1 MPQTAAIPPHRLPLP
16 SPPPCRRAP
25 LAGRSSQLRGR
36 AAVPALLVTT
46 LVAIVGALVAGT
58 SARAASPDAPSQAA
72 RKLVILGFDGVDAK
86 LTERWMDE
94 GKLPHLAELRRQG
107 TFAPLLSTIPS
118 QTPVSWSTF
127 STGLNPGRHGI
138 FDFLKRDPL
147 TYHPSFAAFDEKKEP
162 FLWGRG
168 NGWIVGA
175 IAGVAVCLLALLVT
189 AAVRR
194 SVGRR
199 QGWRG
204 SAAIAAAAAVLCGIG
219 AGIGAGVAADRLLP
233 KQRPVAFNRQ
243 RGETFWA
250 ILGHAGK
257 RVRVMRVPVTFPPKP
272 YEEGQLLSG
281 LGVPDLSKR
290 IGKPFYFTSELF
302 FTPKG
307 GGDFKVEV
315 VELPDNK
322 GVIDTEIKEI
332 PNDLFP
338 GQGEFIKI
346 PMRLTVPADRGNVR
360 IQVSG
365 NDLTLKPGEWSGWV
379 RFVFPFNSLI
389 KVHGIG
395 KFRVLSVSPELRVYL
410 SPIQFDP
417 QHLPPGLAITTPG
430 SFVGQL
436 TSRFG
441 LFKTIGWQVDTW
453 SLTDG
458 TSDEQV
464 FLEDVQATVDKDR
477 QMLRGM
483 LADDNWDVL
492 VQYFEFTDR
501 VQHMMFRFLDPK
513 HPLYTAEGAKRWGPS
528 IQQAYQ
534 QMDAIVGEAM
544 RTMPKDASLLV
555 LSDHGFASF
564 RRGMNYNTWLA
575 TNGFMTLT
583 GEDTKRKNLE
593 DLFGQGDFF
602 VNVDWS
608 KTKAY
613 ALGLG
618 QIYVNLAGREAKG
631 IVHPG
636 AEYKQVEAAI
646 IAGLES
652 YVDPATGEHPVAHVF
667 TREEAYGTFDPE
679 LIPDLIPSNN
689 EGYRVGWQDTLG
701 GIGKNIV
708 EPNDQ
713 IWSGDHCSVY
723 PPLVKGILFTN
734 FKLDAAG
741 AAAAKMGDVMPTI
754 LDLYRAQPPERLD
767 GRSLLPPH

>member
-1 MPQTAAIPPHRLPLP
+1 MPPMLRLAASPSLLPLP
-16 SPPPCRRAP
+16 PLPPLPPRPPCRRPPVA
-25 LAGRSSQLRGR
+25 R
-36 AAVPALLVTT
+36 ALLAAALALAAAGP
-46 LVAIVGALVAGT
+46 LVAASEPA
-58 SARAASPDAPSQAA
+58 AASQAP
-72 RKLVILGFDGVDAK
+72 RKLVILGFDGADAK

-94 GKLPHLAELRRQG
+94 GKLPHLAALRRQG

-138 FDFLKRDPL
+138 FDFLKRDPQ
-147 TYHPSFAAFDEKKEP
+147 TYRPSFAAFDERKET

-175 IAGVAVCLLALLVT
+175 IAGIAVGLLALLV
-189 AAVRR
+189 ARLVRR
-194 SVGRR
+194 ELPPRP
-199 QGWRG
+199 GWRG
-204 SAAIAAAAAVLCGIG
+204 SAAVTVAVVLVCAGSAAA
-219 AGIGAGVAADRLLP
+219 GAGVAADRLLP

-250 ILGHAGK
+250 ILGRAGK

-322 GVIDTEIKEI
+322 GEIDTEIKEI

-338 GQGEFIKI
+338 GHGDYITI
-346 PMRLTVPADRGNVR
+346 PMRLTVPADRGSVR

-365 NDLTLKPGEWSGWV
+365 NDLTLKAGQWSGWV
-379 RFVFPFNSLI
+379 RFVFPFNRLI

-395 KFRVLSVSPELRVYL
+395 KFRVLSISPELRLYL
-410 SPIQFDP
+410 SPIQLDP
-417 QHLPPGLAITTPG
+417 EQLPPGLAITTPG
-430 SFVGQL
+430 SFVGDL
-436 TSRFG
+436 TGRFG
-441 LFKTIGWQVDTW
+441 LFKTIGWQIDTW

-477 QMLRGM
+477 EMLRGL
-483 LADDNWDVL
+483 LADDGWDVL

-513 HPLYTAEGAKRWGPS
+513 HPLYTAEGARRWGPS
-528 IQQAYQ
+528 VLQAYQ
-534 QMDAIVGEAM
+534 QMDEIVGETM
-544 RTMPKDASLLV
+544 RTMPKNADLLV

-575 TNGFMTLT
+575 VNGFMTLT

-618 QIYVNLAGREAKG
+618 QIYINLAGREAKG
-631 IVHPG
+631 IVQPG
-636 AEYKQVEAAI
+636 DDYKRVEAAI
-646 IAGLES
+646 ISGLQA

-734 FKLDAAG
+734 FKLDPTG
-741 AAAAKMGDVMPTI
+741 AAIAKMGDVMPTI
-754 LDLYRAQPPERLD
+754 LDLYRVPPPERLD
-767 GRSLLPPH
+767 GKSLLPQGK

>member
-1 MPQTAAIPPHRLPLP
+1 MPPMLRTAASPSLLPMP
-16 SPPPCRRAP
+16 SRWPPCRRP
-25 LAGRSSQLRGR
+25 PV
-36 AAVPALLVTT
+36 VPALL
-46 LVAIVGALVAGT
+46 AAALALAAAGPL
-58 SARAASPDAPSQAA
+58 AASGGAGAAPGQPA
-72 RKLVILGFDGVDAK
+72 RKLVILGFDGADAK
-86 LTERWMDE
+86 LTARWMDE
-94 GKLPHLAELRRQG
+94 GKLPHLAALRRQG

-138 FDFLKRDPL
+138 FDFLKRDPQ
-147 TYHPSFAAFDEKKEP
+147 TYRPSFAAFDEKQEP
-162 FLWGRG
+162 FLWGRS

-175 IAGVAVCLLALLVT
+175 IAGVVVCLLALLV
-189 AAVRR
+189 AALLRR
-194 SVGRR
+194 RRLPREGRR
-199 QGWRG
+199 GG
-204 SAAIAAAAAVLCGIG
+204 AAWTAVAAVLIGI
-219 AGIGAGVAADRLLP
+219 AAGVVAGYGADRMLP

-243 RGETFWA
+243 RGDTFWA

-302 FTPKG
+302 FSPKG

-322 GVIDTEIKEI
+322 GEIDTEIKEI

-338 GQGEFIKI
+338 GQGDFIKI
-346 PMRLTVPADRGNVR
+346 PMRLTVPPDRGSVR

-365 NDLTLKPGEWSGWV
+365 NDLSLKAGQWSGWV
-379 RFVFPFNSLI
+379 RFVFPFNRLI

-395 KFRVLSVSPELRVYL
+395 KFRVLSISPELRLYL

-417 QHLPPGLAITTPG
+417 EKLPPGLAITTPG
-430 SFVGQL
+430 SFVGDL
-436 TSRFG
+436 TGRFG
-441 LFKTIGWQVDTW
+441 LFKTIGWQIDTW

-477 QMLRGM
+477 EMLRGL
-483 LADDNWDVL
+483 LADDGWDVL

-528 IQQAYQ
+528 VLQAYQ
-534 QMDAIVGEAM
+534 QMDEIVGEAM
-544 RTMPKDASLLV
+544 RTMPKNADLLV

-575 TNGFMTLT
+575 VNGFMTLT

-608 KTKAY
+608 KTRAY

-618 QIYVNLAGREAKG
+618 QIYVNLAGCEAKG
-631 IVHPG
+631 IVQPG
-636 AEYKQVEAAI
+636 EEYKRVEAAI
-646 IAGLES
+646 ISGLQA

-734 FKLDAAG
+734 FKLDPTG
-741 AAAAKMGDVMPTI
+741 AAIAKMGDVMPTI
-754 LDLYRAQPPERLD
+754 LDLYRVPPPERLD
-767 GRSLLPPH
+767 GKSLLP

>member
-1 MPQTAAIPPHRLPLP
+1 MPPM
-16 SPPPCRRAP
+16 
-25 LAGRSSQLRGR
+25 LR
-36 AAVPALLVTT
+36 
-46 LVAIVGALVAGT
+46 I
-58 SARAASPDAPSQAA
+58 AASPPRLLQPSRPSCRRPPLVPLLLAA
-72 RKLVILGFDGVDAK
+72 ALALGAAGPLAAATGGAGAASGQPPRKLVILGFDGADAK

-94 GKLPHLAELRRQG
+94 GKLPHLAALRGQG

-138 FDFLKRDPL
+138 FDFLKRDPQ
-147 TYHPSFAAFDEKKEP
+147 TYRPSFAAFDERKEP

-175 IAGVAVCLLALLVT
+175 IAGIAVGLLALLV
-189 AAVRR
+189 ARVVRR
-194 SVGRR
+194 ELPRR

-204 SAAIAAAAAVLCGIG
+204 SAAITAAVVLACAIG
-219 AGIGAGVAADRLLP
+219 AGVGAGVAADRLLP

-250 ILGHAGK
+250 ILGRAGK

-322 GVIDTEIKEI
+322 GEIDTEIKEI

-338 GQGEFIKI
+338 GQGDFIKI
-346 PMRLTVPADRGNVR
+346 PMRLTVPPDRGSVR

-365 NDLTLKPGEWSGWV
+365 NDLTLKAGQWSGWV
-379 RFVFPFNSLI
+379 RFVFPFNRLI

-395 KFRVLSVSPELRVYL
+395 KFRVLSISPELRLYL

-417 QHLPPGLAITTPG
+417 EKLPPGLAITTPG
-430 SFVGQL
+430 SFVGDL
-436 TSRFG
+436 TGRFG
-441 LFKTIGWQVDTW
+441 LFKTIGWQIDTW

-477 QMLRGM
+477 EMLRGL
-483 LADDNWDVL
+483 LADDGWDVL

-534 QMDAIVGEAM
+534 QMDAIVGEVM
-544 RTMPKDASLLV
+544 RTMPRNADLLV

-575 TNGFMTLT
+575 TNGFMSLT

-618 QIYVNLAGREAKG
+618 QIYINLAGREAKG
-631 IVHPG
+631 IVQPG
-636 AEYKQVEAAI
+636 EDYKRVEAAI
-646 IAGLES
+646 ISGLQA

-734 FKLDAAG
+734 FKLDPASAAE
-741 AAAAKMGDVMPTI
+741 AKMGDVMPTI

-767 GRSLLPPH
+767 GKSLLPAR

>member
-1 MPQTAAIPPHRLPLP
+1 MPPMPPMPPMLRIAATPLRLPLP
-16 SPPPCRRAP
+16 SRPPCRRP
-25 LAGRSSQLRGR
+25 PV
-36 AAVPALLVTT
+36 VPALLAAA
-46 LVAIVGALVAGT
+46 LALAAAGPPPAAIGGAG
-58 SARAASPDAPSQAA
+58 AASGQPP
-72 RKLVILGFDGVDAK
+72 RKLVILGFDGADAK

-94 GKLPHLAELRRQG
+94 GKLPHLAALRRQG

-138 FDFLKRDPL
+138 FDFLKRDPQ
-147 TYHPSFAAFDEKKEP
+147 TYRPSFAAFDQRQET

-175 IAGVAVCLLALLVT
+175 IAGIAVGLLALLV
-189 AAVRR
+189 ARVVRR
-194 SVGRR
+194 ALPRR

-204 SAAIAAAAAVLCGIG
+204 SAAITAAAVLVCAIG
-219 AGIGAGVAADRLLP
+219 AGVGAGVAADRLLP

-302 FTPKG
+302 FSPKG

-322 GVIDTEIKEI
+322 GEIDTEIKEI

-338 GQGEFIKI
+338 GQGDFIKI
-346 PMRLTVPADRGNVR
+346 PMRLTVPPDRGSVR

-365 NDLTLKPGEWSGWV
+365 NDLTLKAGQWSGWV
-379 RFVFPFNSLI
+379 RFVFPFNRLI

-395 KFRVLSVSPELRVYL
+395 KFRVLSISPELRLYL
-410 SPIQFDP
+410 SPIQLDP
-417 QHLPPGLAITTPG
+417 ERLPPGLAITTPG
-430 SFVGQL
+430 SFVGDL
-436 TSRFG
+436 TGRFG
-441 LFKTIGWQVDTW
+441 LFKTIGWQIDTW

-477 QMLRGM
+477 EMLRGL
-483 LADDNWDVL
+483 LADDGWDVL

-528 IQQAYQ
+528 ILQAYQ

-544 RTMPKDASLLV
+544 RTMPRNADLLV

-575 TNGFMTLT
+575 TNGLMTLT

-618 QIYVNLAGREAKG
+618 QIYINLAGREAKG
-631 IVHPG
+631 IVQSG
-636 AEYKQVEAAI
+636 EDYKRVEAAI
-646 IAGLES
+646 ISGLQS

-734 FKLDAAG
+734 FKLDPAG
-741 AAAAKMGDVMPTI
+741 AANARMGDVMPTI
-754 LDLYRAQPPERLD
+754 LDLYRVQPPERLD
-767 GRSLLPPH
+767 GKSLLAKER

>member
-1 MPQTAAIPPHRLPLP
+1 MPPMLRLAASPSLLPLP
-16 SPPPCRRAP
+16 PLPPLPPRPPCRRPPVA
-25 LAGRSSQLRGR
+25 R
-36 AAVPALLVTT
+36 ALLAAALALAAAGP
-46 LVAIVGALVAGT
+46 LVAASEPA
-58 SARAASPDAPSQAA
+58 AASQAP
-72 RKLVILGFDGVDAK
+72 RKLVILGFDGADAK

-94 GKLPHLAELRRQG
+94 GKLPHLAALRRQG

-138 FDFLKRDPL
+138 FDFLKRDPQ
-147 TYHPSFAAFDEKKEP
+147 TYRPSFAAFDERKET

-175 IAGVAVCLLALLVT
+175 IAGIAVGLLALLV
-189 AAVRR
+189 ARLVRR
-194 SVGRR
+194 ELPPRP
-199 QGWRG
+199 GWRG
-204 SAAIAAAAAVLCGIG
+204 SAAVTVAVVLVCAGSAAA
-219 AGIGAGVAADRLLP
+219 GAGVAADRLLP

-250 ILGHAGK
+250 ILGRAGK

-322 GVIDTEIKEI
+322 GEIDTEIKEI

-338 GQGEFIKI
+338 GHGDYITI
-346 PMRLTVPADRGNVR
+346 PMRLTVPADRGSVR

-365 NDLTLKPGEWSGWV
+365 NDLTLKAGQWSGWV
-379 RFVFPFNSLI
+379 RFVFPFNRLI

-395 KFRVLSVSPELRVYL
+395 KFRVLSISPELRLYL
-410 SPIQFDP
+410 SPIQLDP
-417 QHLPPGLAITTPG
+417 EQLPPGLAITTPG
-430 SFVGQL
+430 SFVGDL
-436 TSRFG
+436 TGRFG
-441 LFKTIGWQVDTW
+441 LFKTIGWQIDTW

-477 QMLRGM
+477 EMLRGL
-483 LADDNWDVL
+483 LADDGWDVL

-513 HPLYTAEGAKRWGPS
+513 HPLYTAEGARRWGPS
-528 IQQAYQ
+528 VLQAYQ
-534 QMDAIVGEAM
+534 QMDEIVGETM
-544 RTMPKDASLLV
+544 RTMPPNADLLV

-575 TNGFMTLT
+575 VNGFMTLT

-618 QIYVNLAGREAKG
+618 QIYINLAGREAKG
-631 IVHPG
+631 IVQPG
-636 AEYKQVEAAI
+636 DDYKRVEAAI
-646 IAGLES
+646 ISGLQA

-734 FKLDAAG
+734 FKLDPTG
-741 AAAAKMGDVMPTI
+741 AAIAKMGDVMPTI
-754 LDLYRAQPPERLD
+754 LDLYRVPPPERLD
-767 GRSLLPPH
+767 GKSLLPQGK